1 MFYRLRTVPITL
13 PPLRDRI
20 EDLPLLIEH
29 FLGRLNHQY
38 QKEVR
43 GLDPKVM
50 AQFLK
55 YPWPG
60 NVRELERILEYA
72 FVFVKGPVI
81 FERNLP
87 SLDLLMKE
95 RLPDRKRMV
104 APVEGRKVE
113 QDHLEKALEQAGG
126 RRREAAHILGI
137 SRTSLWRRMKSLG
150 FD

>member
-1 MFYRLRTVPITL
+1 LV
-13 PPLRDRI
+13 
-20 EDLPLLIEH
+20 EH
-29 FLGRLNHQY
+29 FLGRLNQKY

-95 RLPDRKRMV
+95 RLPGKKRRELPGETGEV
-104 APVEGRKVE
+104 DQVR
-113 QDHLEKALEQAGG
+113 LIKALERAGG
-126 RRREAAHILGI
+126 RHSEAARILGI
-137 SRTSLWRRMKSLG
+137 SRILYGVR
-150 FD
+150 